1 MLVGAAMSYFTG
13 GGTTGGSPATST
25 ATSGSAAFVDTG
37 SPTVTA
43 FQHGG
48 ILPRGFTG
56 MVGEGGPELVVPS
69 TTSRIVPNDALRGQ
83 PAVIINQTFQ
93 AGVSRAELAQILPQL
108 KAETI
113 AGVMEAKQRGG
124 RFSRVFNS

>member
-1 MLVGAAMSYFTG
+1 
-13 GGTTGGSPATST
+13 
-25 ATSGSAAFVDTG
+25 
-37 SPTVTA
+37 
-43 FQHGG
+43 
-48 ILPRGFTG
+48 
-56 MVGEGGPELVVPS
+56 VPS